1 MPVRIF
7 QIAMLTLLL
16 MVVLSVRGCRV
27 GDGDAGTITVLAASS
42 LTEAVESIARAYE
55 REHPGARIVCS
66 FAGSQVLAAQLLTGA
81 RADVFLSADA
91 IQMERVR
98 GLVGEPVGFASGRLV
113 VIAPAPA
120 GYPDARAALLGA
132 ERVAIAGPE
141 VPAGR
146 FARSACARMGVWGS
160 VGARSL
166 SEEESVRGVLVR
178 VLMGEAGAGI
188 VYATD
193 VSAAPSGAL
202 SVFEMPDGGGAD
214 PVYLGAVCNGAAN
227 PVMARGFLGF
237 LASDDGAA
245 RGILNAHGF
254 GAP

>member
-1 MPVRIF
+1 MPVRSSQF
-7 QIAMLTLLL
+7 ALLTLLL
-16 MVVLSVRGCRV
+16 MAALSVLGCSG
-27 GDGDAGTITVLAASS
+27 GDGDPGTITVLAASS
-42 LTEAVESIARAYE
+42 LTEAVEEIARAYE
-55 REHPGARIVCS
+55 RDHPGTRVVCS

-81 RADVFLSADA
+81 RAGVFLSADA
-91 IQMERVR
+91 LQMERVR
-98 GLVGEPVGFASGRLV
+98 ELVVEPVAFASGRLV
-113 VIAPAPA
+113 VIAPAGS
-120 GYPDARAALLGA
+120 GYPGARAALMEA

-146 FARSACARMGVWGS
+146 FARAACARMGVWES
-160 VGARSL
+160 VGARAL

-193 VSAAPSGAL
+193 VAAAPSGSL
-202 SVFEMPDGGGAD
+202 SVFELPDDGLAN
-214 PVYLGAVCNGAAN
+214 PVYLGAVCNGASN
-227 PVMARGFLGF
+227 PELAREFLRF

-245 RGILNAHGF
+245 RGILIAHGF